1 MTGVVIAI
9 VVIVVVAALLLGVAA
24 RNRNR
29 RRRLQERF
37 GPEYDRMVSQ
47 TDDRKAVESELAER
61 ERRHAEL
68 PIRKLSADA
77 RDRYARDWLAAQERF
92 VDEPVEAV
100 GSADSL
106 LTALMAE
113 RGYPTEGYEQQVADL
128 SVQHASTLES
138 YRTAHAIGARAGEG
152 TATTEDLR
160 QAMVHYRS
168 LFEELLGEEVRV
180 DPSATDRVA
189 TDDAPAGNADE
200 PTRLDLDRS
209 EVDRAVAERE
219 STGTVH
225 SDHDRDG
232 VDDAVEHGPRHR
244 A

>member
-1 MTGVVIAI
+1 MTGIVIAI
-9 VVIVVVAALLLGVAA
+9 VVVVVVAAVLFGVAA
-24 RNRNR
+24 RNKSR

-37 GPEYDRMVSQ
+37 GPEYDRMVEQKS
-47 TDDRKAVESELAER
+47 DRRAAESELTER

-68 PIRKLSADA
+68 PIKKLAADA
-77 RDRYARDWLAAQERF
+77 RDRYSHEWLAAQERF

-100 GSADSL
+100 RTADGL

-113 RGYPTEGYEQQVADL
+113 RGYPTDGYEQQLADL

-138 YRTAHAIGARAGEG
+138 YRTAHTIGGRAAEG

-168 LFEELLGEEVRV
+168 LFEELLGEEVRI
-180 DPSATDRVA
+180 DRDASA
-189 TDDAPAGNADE
+189 DAPVGNADE
-200 PTRLDLDRS
+200 PTRMDLDRS
-209 EVDRAVAERE
+209 DVDRAVAERE
-219 STGTVH
+219 ADRTGPDQ
-225 SDHDRDG
+225 SDRDG
-232 VDDAVEHGPRHR
+232 DGVEDRVEDTPRHR

>member
-1 MTGVVIAI
+1 MSGVVVAI
-9 VVIVVVAALLLGVAA
+9 VVIVVVAALLFGVAA

-37 GPEYDRMVSQ
+37 GPEYDRMVAQ

-77 RDRYARDWLAAQERF
+77 RDRYAHDWLAAQEQF

-100 GSADSL
+100 RTADQL

-138 YRTAHAIGARAGEG
+138 YRTAHTIGARAGEG

-180 DPSATDRVA
+180 DRDATG
-189 TDDAPAGNADE
+189 DAPAGNADE

-209 EVDRAVAERE
+209 DVDRAVAERD
-219 STGTVH
+219 TGGLDQRDGDV
-225 SDHDRDG
+225 DG
-232 VDDAVEHGPRHR
+232 VDDRLEHGPRHR